1 LAACPARV
9 NAAGAAVQQWIAL
22 RHAPGS
28 THRQEWGDVEQQLSA
43 KPFPAEE
50 PAESASEILR
60 GLAARPEAHIPFGEV
75 VAAAGSRVHGIALF
89 LFVLPETLP
98 LPLPSASGI
107 LGIPLLIISA
117 HLAIFG
123 EAAHLPQRVLDLKI
137 PRQVFV
143 AISKYIGPI
152 LGWLE
157 KVSRPRW
164 GFFVREERAMGIL
177 CLYLSFV
184 LWLPLP
190 LVNAPP
196 AICLAAV
203 ALGIIHR
210 DGVLIAAGLVGAVII
225 TAALFLVADML
236 ARVGK
241 WMWSLIYH

>member
-1 LAACPARV
+1 MEQELT
-9 NAAGAAVQQWIAL
+9 
-22 RHAPGS
+22 APP
-28 THRQEWGDVEQQLSA
+28 L
-43 KPFPAEE
+43 PAEE
-50 PAESASEILR
+50 RIESASEILR
-60 GLAARPEAHIPFGEV
+60 SLAARPEAHIPFGEV
-75 VAAAGSRVHGIALF
+75 VTAAGSRVHGIALF

-98 LPLPSASGI
+98 LPLPSASGV

-143 AISKYIGPI
+143 AISKYVGPI

-157 KVSRPRW
+157 KISRPRW
-164 GFFVREERAMGIL
+164 GFFVREERATGIL
-177 CLYLSFV
+177 CLYLSLI

-196 AICLAAV
+196 ALCLAAV

-210 DGVLIAAGLVGAVII
+210 DGVLIAAGLAGAAVL
-225 TAALFLVADML
+225 TAMLFLLGEWITRIAHWL
-236 ARVGK
+236 L
-241 WMWSLIYH
+241 SLVLRS

>member
-1 LAACPARV
+1 MEQELT
-9 NAAGAAVQQWIAL
+9 
-22 RHAPGS
+22 APP
-28 THRQEWGDVEQQLSA
+28 L
-43 KPFPAEE
+43 PAEE
-50 PAESASEILR
+50 RIESASEILR
-60 GLAARPEAHIPFGEV
+60 SLAARPEAHIPFGEV

-98 LPLPSASGI
+98 LPLPSASGV

-123 EAAHLPQRVLDLKI
+123 EAANLPQRVLDLKI
-137 PRQVFV
+137 PRKVFV
-143 AISKYIGPI
+143 AISKYVGPI

-157 KVSRPRW
+157 KISRPRW
-164 GFFVREERAMGIL
+164 AFFVREERPMGVL
-177 CLYLSFV
+177 CLYLSII

-210 DGVLIAAGLVGAVII
+210 DGVLIAAGFAGAAVL
-225 TAALFLVADML
+225 TAMLFLLGEWITRL
-236 ARVGK
+236 AH
-241 WMWSLIYH
+241 WLLSLVWKS

>member
-1 LAACPARV
+1 LPVDTGER
-9 NAAGAAVQQWIAL
+9 
-22 RHAPGS
+22 
-28 THRQEWGDVEQQLSA
+28 ED
-43 KPFPAEE
+43 
-50 PAESASEILR
+50 SASDILR
-60 GLAARPEAHIPFGEV
+60 ALAARPESHIPFRDV

-123 EAAHLPQRVLDLKI
+123 EAASLPERVLNLKI
-137 PRQVFV
+137 PRAVFV
-143 AISKYIGPI
+143 AISRYVGPV
-152 LGWLE
+152 LAWLE
-157 KVSRPRW
+157 KLSRPRW
-164 GFFVREERAMGIL
+164 GFFVREERAMGVL

-210 DGVLIAAGLVGAVII
+210 DGVLIAIGVAGAVAI
-225 TAALFLVADML
+225 TAALFLVADMI
-236 ARVGK
+236 ARVGR
-241 WMWSLIYH
+241 WMWSFLY

>member
-1 LAACPARV
+1 LD
-9 NAAGAAVQQWIAL
+9 QEL
-22 RHAPGS
+22 TAPPLP
-28 THRQEWGDVEQQLSA
+28 RDERID
-43 KPFPAEE
+43 
-50 PAESASEILR
+50 SASEILR
-60 GLAARPEAHIPFGEV
+60 ALAARPEAHIPFSEV

-98 LPLPSASGI
+98 LPLPSASGV

-137 PRQVFV
+137 PRKVFV
-143 AISKYIGPI
+143 AISKYVGPI
-152 LGWLE
+152 LGWIE
-157 KVSRPRW
+157 KISRPRW
-164 GFFVREERAMGIL
+164 SFFVREERAMGIL
-177 CLYLSFV
+177 CLYLSLI

-210 DGVLIAAGLVGAVII
+210 DGVLIAAGIAGAVAL
-225 TAALFLVADML
+225 TAMLFLLGDAIARL
-236 ARVGK
+236 AH
-241 WMWSLIYH
+241 WMFGMVWKTSAT